1 LTWGFAALHPRLY
14 AVARCRGLG
23 LVGPLPELEE
33 KLHGELHVAAF
44 KIAASE
50 DATLRRYEARRWVA
64 VSIREAANV
73 QRAGYDEQVRVVEDV
88 KGFKAKNSAGGL
100 KSRSSK
106 GATIVP
112 VGPHAQKANSSLAS
126 ANSQPGAEI
135 NLQNLDSRRDADC
148 SYWI

>member
-50 DATLRRYEARRWVA
+50 DATLRRYKAR
-64 VSIREAANV
+64 S
-73 QRAGYDEQVRVVEDV
+73 RA
-88 KGFKAKNSAGGL
+88 L
-100 KSRSSK
+100 KSTCR
-106 GATIVP
+106 I
-112 VGPHAQKANSSLAS
+112 
-126 ANSQPGAEI
+126 
-135 NLQNLDSRRDADC
+135 
-148 SYWI
+148 WILEETQIAVIGFG